1 MWYVYRSMLIQRERF
16 SSGFG
21 GRGGG
26 DVSTGII
33 SALTFC
39 QVIVSFGP
47 FPYKFGAYRTSAAH
61 VYFIIVGFML
71 SHASNNYCCRPL
83 MSRQSSIPFKMFQH
97 NLKASPVI
105 GRASIF

>member
-1 MWYVYRSMLIQRERF
+1 MVCIQKHAYSKGTLF
-16 SSGFG
+16 QWVW

-47 FPYKFGAYRTSAAH
+47 FLYKFGAYRTSSAH
-61 VYFIIVGFML
+61 IYLIIVGFML
-71 SHASNNYCCRPL
+71 SHASNNYCPL
-83 MSRQSSIPFKMFQH
+83 ISRQSSIPFKMFQH
-97 NLKASPVI
+97 NFKASPVI